1 MPSAGHS
8 SSVGEHDGGW
18 AHPVTVA
25 AVARWSAV
33 GCGGDQVWAEAD
45 ERGLCLHGMRAR
57 RICSRRSWIGP
68 FLASGQP
75 GPRQHRRPAGEAGMP
90 PCARSSGAGYRRWCS
105 TRPACSMLRCWHR
118 IRSTI
123 VPGTRAGPAALRTSR
138 AASDIEYPCGRRG
151 QQPLQEL
158 HRPDELQRWPAA
170 GKEAGPLIAGAIVAL
185 DRRIDHHHRLPRAT
199 RQGNRNSAR
208 SAVRPD
214 RQSAVC
220 VAILQEAG
228 SLKRKVHALAG
239 LELAVP
245 SHLDIGEM
253 DEAAAWNLR
262 CLDHAPAFIG
272 VERLDHARC
281 PFRPLGR
288 PLRHGPIM
296 PAPRPRCQ
304 RGAA

>member
-1 MPSAGHS
+1 MRPESPGS
-8 SSVGEHDGGW
+8 ST
-18 AHPVTVA
+18 PVPVKP
-25 AVARWSAV
+25 VQQR
-33 GCGGDQVWAEAD
+33 
-45 ERGLCLHGMRAR
+45 
-57 RICSRRSWIGP
+57 
-68 FLASGQP
+68 
-75 GPRQHRRPAGEAGMP
+75 GEAAYRHRHQP
-90 PCARSSGAGYRRWCS
+90 SGRTGGAKH
-105 TRPACSMLRCWHR
+105 PACTGSMCERHR
-118 IRSTI
+118 QSDHVYP
-123 VPGTRAGPAALRTSR
+123 VPALGQRHCVRSR

-281 PFRPLGR
+281 PFRPFGR